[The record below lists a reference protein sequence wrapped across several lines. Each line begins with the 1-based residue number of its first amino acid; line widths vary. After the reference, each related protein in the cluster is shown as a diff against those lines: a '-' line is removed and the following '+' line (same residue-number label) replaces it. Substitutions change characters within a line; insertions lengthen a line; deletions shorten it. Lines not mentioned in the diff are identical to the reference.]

1 MGGIGEFIFS
11 GGLSS
16 IFPDKKKPK
25 SPGKPPPPP
34 GQDPEAL
41 AAAEEASRKEREKQS
56 KKQNRRKTILTSPK
70 GLQDEETPLGPKTL
84 LGALGG
90 AKK

>member
-11 GGLSS
+11 GGLSA

-56 KKQNRRKTILTSPK
+56 KKQTRRKTILTSPK

>member
-1 MGGIGEFIFS
+1 MGSIGEFIFT
-11 GGLSS
+11 GGLSAL
-16 IFPDKKKPK
+16 FPDKKKPK

-41 AAAEEASRKEREKQS
+41 AAADKAARDEREKQA
-56 KKQNRRKTILTSPK
+56 KKTNRRKTILTSPK
-70 GLQDEETPLGPKTL
+70 GLKDEETPLGPKTL

>member
-1 MGGIGEFIFS
+1 MGAVGKFILT
-11 GGLSS
+11 GGLSA

-25 SPGKPPPPP
+25 SPGTPPPPP

-41 AAAEEASRKEREKQS
+41 AAAEEASRAEREKQS
-56 KKQNRRKTILTSPK
+56 KKTTRRKTILTCPK

-84 LGALGG
+84 LGALGS